1 MNVFE
6 TAFAVANI
14 VAVAG
19 WLGLAVLPGRRIVVD
34 GIAGLAIPLLLAVA
48 YSALVAA
55 FLVGAEGGFGTLAA
69 VRQLFASDAVL
80 LAGWLHYLAFD
91 LFVGAW
97 IVRTA
102 RRDGVPHILVLPCLA
117 FTFLL
122 GPVGFLAFNIV
133 RLARRPRLLEE
144 I

>member
-1 MNVFE
+1 MNTFE

-14 VAVAG
+14 VALAG
-19 WLGLAVLPGRRIVVD
+19 WLGLAILPGRRIVVD

-48 YSALVAA
+48 YTALVAA
-55 FLVGAEGGFGTLAA
+55 FLAGGEGGFGSLAE
-69 VRQLFASDAVL
+69 VRQLFASDALL

-102 RRDGVPHILVLPCLA
+102 RREGVPHILVLPCLA

-122 GPVGFLAFNIV
+122 GPMGFLAFNIV
-133 RLARRPRLLEE
+133 RLARRPRLFVE

>member
-1 MNVFE
+1 MNAFE
-6 TAFAVANI
+6 TSFAVANI
-14 VAVAG
+14 VALAG
-19 WLGLAVLPGRRIVVD
+19 WLGLAILPGRRIVVD

-48 YSALVAA
+48 YTALVAA
-55 FLVGAEGGFGTLAA
+55 FLAGAEGGFGTLAA
-69 VRQLFASDAVL
+69 VRQLFASDALL

-102 RRDGVPHILVLPCLA
+102 RREGVPHILVLPCLA

-122 GPVGFLAFNIV
+122 GPMGFLAFNIV
-133 RLARRPRLLEE
+133 RLARCPRLLEE